1 MAEATFL
8 GIDIVVLLIFV
19 LVVMGT
25 VLLARG
31 AYTLS
36 RRALDLRLGK
46 RRSKVL
52 SNLLQYV
59 VLAFG
64 LGYGVLDVLKLDL
77 TALAASLGLVG
88 IAIAFSSQQ
97 LIQNMVAGAMIALD
111 RRVQIEDWI
120 EITNDPLN
128 RPSRIVDIT
137 LTRTVLRDVNGR
149 MTIVP
154 NSVLIT
160 NRVVNYTQ
168 SGFVEVVIPFPL
180 PISADR
186 RFVMEAVQ
194 KVVEEH
200 PLILPNVQGAELAA
214 TEREL
219 RLPQVRSFLGNRT
232 KLDQFRPRVMVQEV
246 TNIRVML
253 SVRFWIREVQHRDLI
268 VSEVLSAALDRLKEA
283 GIDAP

>member
-52 SNLLQYV
+52 SNLLQYA

-64 LGYGVLDVLKLDL
+64 LGYGVLDVLSLDL

-180 PISADR
+180 PPSADR
-186 RFVMEAVQ
+186 RLVMEAVQ
-194 KVVEEH
+194 KVIEEH

-219 RLPQVRSFLGNRT
+219 RLPQVRRFLGNRDN
-232 KLDQFRPRVMVQEV
+232 LDQFRPRVMVQEV

-253 SVRFWIREVQHRDLI
+253 SVRFWVREVQHRDRI
-268 VSEVLSAALDRLKEA
+268 VSEVLSAALDRLKGA

>member
-1 MAEATFL
+1 MAEPTFL

-64 LGYGVLDVLKLDL
+64 LGYGVLDVLSLDL

-180 PISADR
+180 PPSADR
-186 RFVMEAVQ
+186 RLVMEAVQ
-194 KVVEEH
+194 KVIEEH

-219 RLPQVRSFLGNRT
+219 RLPQVRRFLGNRDN
-232 KLDQFRPRVMVQEV
+232 LDQFRPRVMVQEV

-253 SVRFWIREVQHRDLI
+253 SVRFWVREVQHRDRI
-268 VSEVLSAALDRLKEA
+268 VSEVLSAALDRLKGA